1 MKKNCICALVC
12 LCLVITLLLPL
23 PAAMAEMGKLDL
35 SLIPEDTIA
44 IFLSP
49 EKEGQPRI
57 VYVLHD
63 IAKDEEFLYVN
74 VRQICTDPQ
83 LVVYDDYLS
92 NVSELYI
99 RQTNEFTK
107 DTPIVGSYCEAL
119 ILKDPAAEDFHDH
132 WCTQRR
138 GHISPNGYYMDERMD
153 FKLSELKDMES
164 PIVLVLRYF
173 CNPLPGDSS
182 NRIVHEITI
191 DLSDYLK

>member
-1 MKKNCICALVC
+1 MKKNGIRALVC
-12 LCLVITLLLPL
+12 LCLLITLILPL
-23 PAAMAEMGKLDL
+23 PVAMAEMKTLDL

-49 EKEGQPRI
+49 EEETRM
-57 VYVLHD
+57 VYALHG

-99 RQTNEFTK
+99 RQTSEFTK

-119 ILKDPAAEDFHDH
+119 IQKDPSAEDFHDR
-132 WCTQRR
+132 WCSPEG
-138 GHISPNGYYMDERMD
+138 GHISPHGHYMDEQIR
-153 FKLSELKDMES
+153 FKLSELKDIDG

-173 CNPLPGDSS
+173 CNPLPGDS
-182 NRIVHEITI
+182 RYRQICEITI
-191 DLSDYLK
+191 DLADYLE

>member
-1 MKKNCICALVC
+1 MKKHHIHPLVC
-12 LCLVITLLLPL
+12 LCLLITLILPL
-23 PAAMAEMGKLDL
+23 PVAMAEMETFDL

-49 EKEGQPRI
+49 EKKDQPRI
-57 VYVLHD
+57 VYALHD

-74 VRQICTDPQ
+74 IRQICTDPQ

-99 RQTNEFTK
+99 RQTSEFTK

-119 ILKDPAAEDFHDH
+119 IQKDPAAEDFHDR

-138 GHISPNGYYMDERMD
+138 GHISPHGHYMDERID
-153 FKLSELKDMES
+153 FKLSELKDMEG

-173 CNPLPGDSS
+173 CNPLPGDS
-182 NRIVHEITI
+182 RYRQICEITI